1 MELQDGVRG
10 RRSIRAFLDKPVE
23 KEALTR
29 LLETTLWAPSPVN
42 IQPWEVTAVTGE
54 KRDEL
59 EARLVERV
67 MAGGGPPEKRYP
79 DDVPADVLR
88 RREALLDGITKV
100 AQESGI
106 DTQKLLF
113 GSYRFYGAP
122 VAVIVSYD
130 KQIGEMAPVG
140 IASFV
145 TTMLLVAHDMGLGTC
160 WLGMPLAYPD
170 VIRETLDIP
179 ESQQLEAVV
188 ALGYPDPESGINTF
202 RSSRDELDTFVK
214 WVGFD

>member
-1 MELQDGVRG
+1 M
-10 RRSIRAFLDKPVE
+10 
-23 KEALTR
+23 
-29 LLETTLWAPSPVN
+29 
-42 IQPWEVTAVTGE
+42 
-54 KRDEL
+54 
-59 EARLVERV
+59 
-67 MAGGGPPEKRYP
+67 
-79 DDVPADVLR
+79 
-88 RREALLDGITKV
+88 
-100 AQESGI
+100 
-106 DTQKLLF
+106 
-113 GSYRFYGAP
+113 
-122 VAVIVSYD
+122 AVIVSYD

-145 TTMLLVAHDMGLGTC
+145 TTMLLVAHEMGLGTC

>member
-1 MELQDGVRG
+1 MELQDGVRS
-10 RRSIRAFLDKPVE
+10 RRSIRAFLDTPVA
-23 KEALTR
+23 KETLTR
-29 LLETTLWAPSPVN
+29 LLAPSPVN
-42 IQPWEVTAVTGE
+42 IQPWEVTAATGE

-67 MAGGGPPEKRYP
+67 MAGGGLPEKRYP

-88 RREALLDGITKV
+88 RREELLDGITKV

-145 TTMLLVAHDMGLGTC
+145 TTMLLVAHEMGLGTC

-170 VIRETLDIP
+170 VIRETLDIH